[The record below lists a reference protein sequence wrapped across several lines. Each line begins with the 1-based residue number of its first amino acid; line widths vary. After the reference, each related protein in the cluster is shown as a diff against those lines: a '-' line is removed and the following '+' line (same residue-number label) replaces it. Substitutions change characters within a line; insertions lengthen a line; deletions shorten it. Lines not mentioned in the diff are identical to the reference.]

1 MKNLII
7 FAILLTASIAYAQKF
22 EKKLL
27 ENKWLT
33 LSVNGN
39 KAKSDFVVII
49 EFSKESIIMEGH
61 STPYKFSGNK
71 ISFSP
76 GTQIVEWEVLK
87 LTKKLLLIRNEDKLI
102 IKMKKI

>member
-1 MKNLII
+1 LSASII
-7 FAILLTASIAYAQKF
+7 FGQKF
-22 EKKLL
+22 DKKLL

-33 LSVNGN
+33 ISVNGN

-71 ISFSP
+71 ISFRP
-76 GTQIVEWEVLK
+76 GLK
-87 LTKKLLLIRNEDKLI
+87 LLNGKSLS
-102 IKMKKI
+102 